1 MLACYDKEIYYY
13 LNASA
18 DDLDEDLFENTSKE
32 KFIES
37 LRTTRNRLFSDE
49 SSFLPQGPFALVHGD
64 FCGRNIVVH
73 NGHISAII
81 DWEFAGSYPL
91 SELLGGLGVELFAL
105 EDHNLLEY
113 GEWSNRIKDAV
124 VEKVRSRGWDED
136 KVALLVG
143 EGNREVQLARREIIP
158 MDDEV
163 DEDEDD
169 EDEDDEDENDKDE
182 DGKDEDDGSADVS
195 REGNLGEEK
204 GEGAMMAVG
213 DV

>member
-37 LRTTRNRLFSDE
+37 LRTTRNRLSSDE
-49 SSFLPQGPFALVHGD
+49 SSFLPQEPFALVHGD
-64 FCGRNIVVH
+64 FCGRNIMVH

-81 DWEFAGSYPL
+81 NWEFAGSYPL
-91 SELLGGLGVELFAL
+91 SELLGGLGVELFDL
-105 EDHNLLEY
+105 EDDNLLEF
-113 GEWSNRIKDAV
+113 GQWSMRIKDAV
-124 VEKVRSRGWDED
+124 AEKVRSRGWDED

-143 EGNREVQLARREIIP
+143 EGNREVQLARREMIP
-158 MDDEV
+158 M
-163 DEDEDD
+163 
-169 EDEDDEDENDKDE
+169 DDEDENDKDE
-182 DGKDEDDGSADVS
+182 DGKNEDDGSADVS
-195 REGNLGEEK
+195 RGGNLGEEK